1 MRNIKHCLTE
11 RFYAWEDAV
20 ELAKKDPEVDLSG
33 NGPAFTPTE
42 FLEEEAAAPAEP
54 VGNAEAA
61 DAVDPS
67 TIPSPKL
74 QGEAPRV

>member
-1 MRNIKHCLTE
+1 M
-11 RFYAWEDAV
+11 

-33 NGPAFTPTE
+33 NDPAFTPTE
-42 FLEEEAAAPAEP
+42 YLEEEAAPAEP
-54 VGNAEAA
+54 VEDVEAANAA